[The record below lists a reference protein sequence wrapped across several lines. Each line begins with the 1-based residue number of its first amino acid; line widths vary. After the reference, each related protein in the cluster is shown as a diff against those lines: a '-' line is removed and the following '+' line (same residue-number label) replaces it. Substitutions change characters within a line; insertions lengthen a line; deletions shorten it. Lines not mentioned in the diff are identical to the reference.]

1 MQQTVLTPSPVS
13 HEVGPVSLR
22 TLGRLELSGSEF
34 ARPKPLLLLAYLAI
48 EGPQERR
55 HLAELFWPGNA
66 DGLNSLSVTLSRI
79 RRGAKNALEADEV
92 RVWTRLETDTQALL
106 GALEA
111 QNLEKALAHYQGA
124 FLDGVYLS
132 DWSPELEEW
141 VYAQREAMAAK
152 VRTARMT
159 LAEQAAQQGQFE
171 AAAHH
176 AEAAYSLPG
185 APPLEP
191 EDLRRLYPLLLAGK
205 SPQAARIRQE
215 ASELGLT
222 FNLKADEAK
231 ARFRRELLGREDELQ
246 TLQALPEGS
255 WAWVRGG
262 AGLGKTALLKAL
274 PGHYLQARSGL
285 PYATLEPLLGSELG
299 EGEGMLL
306 RRLARLGDTLLIDG
320 WEGADPESQQ
330 LLGRLRG
337 LRPALRVVVASRE
350 APSLEPDLLLELGP
364 LPAKAL
370 QAHPGAW
377 EATGGLPA
385 LVEAYLRGK
394 PLSTALDTRLAAL
407 SKAAREVGLALA
419 LLDTPDPALVRRAL
433 GLSAPVMAAALDEL
447 NSSGLIEPSGGVR
460 PRQSVLE
467 WLEGRRT
474 LGARLALELARQ
486 KEGLETFGL
495 WQRARL
501 LWEEADTPRV
511 QGSYLAWAQELLR
524 RGFPKKAVEA
534 LENAPDS
541 DEVRLWR
548 ARGLERSGKYAEAIK
563 LLKEIGHTADVF
575 ALESAL
581 YWRLGHS
588 SKAQICAEKALGG
601 STAARAEAQNTLGKL
616 ALSTGAFPEA
626 SKHFRSAANLW
637 LSIGQTAR
645 RAEALNNSAV
655 ARSELEE
662 YLEDAFSEAL
672 QAAENHPSIKALVLL
687 NMGMGHSRKGRYL
700 ESIQTT
706 LEAAQLAENS
716 GALQT
721 AASGLS
727 NLGHIYFL
735 SGNRDAALEACR
747 KAFHLAQQVGDQRLQ
762 GLTLSY
768 LAEIESDI
776 ETWELAIQQLEANG
790 FTGLAQRRSKDLE
803 VFKLKLAPQ
812 YGCAEDEGGKNK

>member
-1 MQQTVLTPSPVS
+1 
-13 HEVGPVSLR
+13 VSLR

-111 QNLEKALAHYQGA
+111 QNLEKVLAHYQGA

-132 DWSPELEEW
+132 DWSSELEEW

-152 VRTARMT
+152 VRTARLA
-159 LAEQAAQQGQFE
+159 LAEQSAQQGQFE

-306 RRLARLGDTLLIDG
+306 RRLARLEDTLLIDG

-350 APSLEPDLLLELGP
+350 APSLEADLLLELGP

-370 QAHPGAW
+370 EAHPGAW

-433 GLSAPVMAAALDEL
+433 GLTAPVMAAALDEL

-534 LENAPDS
+534 LEDAPDS

-563 LLKEIGHTADVF
+563 LLEGLAETYEISGF
-575 ALESAL
+575 KSAL
-581 YWRLGHS
+581 YWRLGKPEEAR
-588 SKAQICAEKALGG
+588 KAAGIALTG
-601 STAARAEAQNTLGKL
+601 STEAKAFAQNTLGHL
-616 ALSTGAFPEA
+616 AISSGDFSEA
-626 SKHFRSAANLW
+626 EKRYRRAANFW
-637 LSIGQTAR
+637 LAVNQR
-645 RAEALNNSAV
+645 DRWVEALNNQAV
-655 ARSELEE
+655 AKSELGEHAE
-662 YLEDAFSEAL
+662 AAFREVLEASENFPITKIRVLINMGRGLDRSKDFVKAVEVVKEAIELSQNIGAL
-672 QAAENHPSIKALVLL
+672 QSTGLGYN
-687 NMGMGHSRKGRYL
+687 NMGFSLYSLGKIKEARQSYEKSLEIAERLGEHRLVGLALSNLAMLEEDFQAWEEAIRYL
-700 ESIQTT
+700 EKFGYS
-706 LEAAQLAENS
+706 A
-716 GALQT
+716 
-721 AASGLS
+721 
-727 NLGHIYFL
+727 
-735 SGNRDAALEACR
+735 
-747 KAFHLAQQVGDQRLQ
+747 LAQERRKLLQ
-762 GLTLSY
+762 ERG
-768 LAEIESDI
+768 
-776 ETWELAIQQLEANG
+776 
-790 FTGLAQRRSKDLE
+790 RS
-803 VFKLKLAPQ
+803 Q
-812 YGCAEDEGGKNK
+812 NKPVISVR